1 MFYLVDVTGISLV
14 ESKLSKR
21 LFLSNQS
28 VYCNE
33 LEVIHYA
40 FGQKLV
46 IINIAL
52 IFMVLSTY
60 VINLELLLFL
70 ISVIEICSWKFNI
83 NSVTCDHF

>member
-14 ESKLSKR
+14 ESKLSKQ

-52 IFMVLSTY
+52 IFMVLSM
-60 VINLELLLFL
+60 LS
-70 ISVIEICSWKFNI
+70 ISNCFYLSLV
-83 NSVTCDHF
+83 

>member
-14 ESKLSKR
+14 ESKLSKT
-21 LFLSNQS
+21 LFLSNQR

-46 IINIAL
+46 LINIKCSYFKVHKNAAAIHFSML
-52 IFMVLSTY
+52 SRTAFIFS
-60 VINLELLLFL
+60 
-70 ISVIEICSWKFNI
+70 
-83 NSVTCDHF
+83 